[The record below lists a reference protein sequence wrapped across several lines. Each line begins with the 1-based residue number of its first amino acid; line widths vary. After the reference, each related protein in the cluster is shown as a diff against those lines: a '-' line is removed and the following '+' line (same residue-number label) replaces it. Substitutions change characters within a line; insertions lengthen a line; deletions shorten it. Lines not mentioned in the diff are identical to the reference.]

1 MPSQVVPQPPLLS
14 RDDLEAILAI
24 TRHLAAPAGLHELL
38 AEVAGA
44 ACRVLRAERASVW
57 LLDAPRDELVL
68 EVADDIAHLRLPV
81 GTGLVGACARGGCVI
96 NVPDCTADPR
106 FDPATDRRTGF
117 RTRSSLSLP
126 MLDWDGALV
135 GVLQVLN
142 RADGPF
148 DASDEALGTAL
159 AAQCAVAL
167 QRARLTAARIE
178 GEALRQELELA
189 RTVQM
194 SSLPRGLPDVP
205 GYAMHATFRPASI
218 TGGDTYDLAWLGD
231 GALLVVLGDASG
243 HGIGPALSVTQMHAM
258 LRMALRMGA
267 DLATAFAQVNDQ
279 LAETLPDS
287 RFVTAFVG
295 LLDVSTH
302 ALQYANGG
310 QSPILHY
317 HAADDRFSR
326 LKPTSFPMG
335 AMPLPGPKP
344 PACAVL
350 APGDLLILSSDGIYE
365 QEDAQGRPFGVERVE
380 ALVRRHAS
388 GPVAGLAAA
397 LLAAFDAFHG
407 PRPQDDDV
415 TLVLLQRLPT
425 AA

>member
-1 MPSQVVPQPPLLS
+1 MTRSIAPAAALG
-14 RDDLEAILAI
+14 RDDLESILAI
-24 TRHLAAPAGLHELL
+24 TRRLAAPVGLHDLL
-38 AEVAGA
+38 AEVAAA
-44 ACRVLRAERASVW
+44 ACRVLHAERCSVW
-57 LLDAPRDELVL
+57 LLDAERHELVL
-68 EVADDIAHLRLPV
+68 EVADDLSTVRLPV
-81 GTGLVGACARGGCVI
+81 GRGLIGACARDRAAI
-96 NVPDCTADPR
+96 NVPDCYADPR

-117 RTRSSLSLP
+117 RTRWSLSLP
-126 MLDWDGALV
+126 LLDWDGTLV

-148 DASDEALGTAL
+148 EAGDEALGTAL

-178 GEALRQELELA
+178 AETLRHELELA

-194 SSLPRGLPDVP
+194 SSLPRELPVAP
-205 GYAMHATFRPASI
+205 GYAMHAIFRPASI
-218 TGGDTYDLAWLGD
+218 TGGDTYDLARLGD
-231 GALLVVLGDASG
+231 DALLVVLGDASG

-287 RFVTAFVG
+287 RFVTAFIG
-295 LLDVSTH
+295 LLDLPTH
-302 ALQYANGG
+302 TLRYANGG

-317 HAADDRFSR
+317 HAGADRFSR

-335 AMPLPGPKP
+335 AMSLPAPKP
-344 PACAVL
+344 PASTEL
-350 APGDLLILSSDGIYE
+350 APGDLLVLASDGIYE
-365 QEDAQGRPFGVERVE
+365 QEDAQGRAFGVERVE
-380 ALVRRHAS
+380 ALVRALAG
-388 GPVAGLAAA
+388 GPVAGLGAA
-397 LLAAFDAFHG
+397 LLDAFDTFHP

-415 TLVLLQRLPT
+415 TLVLLQRLP
-425 AA
+425 AAA